1 MKKFFSFFTLLFFWS
16 LYTFAQTCPD
26 KPDASLSDANEENF
40 TRCSS
45 VGGSV
50 DYKLEVNNIST
61 TSSKNKDAIIEWG
74 DGTTDKYP
82 ASFASASHT
91 YKTQGSFTLKYTIV
105 SQNGCTATSTYPV
118 FNGSTPGIGIQSP
131 TNTSDCAPAAF
142 KFGISGTEGN
152 ASTTKYAIWFD
163 DGTDTLYY
171 TQSNIPSS
179 IVHSFT
185 KSSEGKPKGF
195 TMFAIAYGCISK
207 QAEVSGIVIS
217 SKPIAA
223 FSILPGNTLCPN
235 QTVTLTDDTKSGYNG
250 NNVGGNTSG
259 YRRLWTV
266 SPSTGWAF
274 TNGTN
279 ASSAKPSILF
289 QDKGTYKIQLAVT
302 PSGTSTTCTG
312 DSISQAIVV
321 QDAPSAPQ
329 ATGAAICAGTTATL
343 KASGEGSVFNWFAT
357 PTATTPLATGAT
369 FTTPALTSTTT
380 YYVESALSG
389 GCTSLTRTPVQVK
402 VTPLPSPPTASAIST
417 CYGSTATLQAIASGG
432 KVYWYASATGED
444 YDTLATGNTF
454 KTPALTATT
463 TYYTATLTPEGCFS
477 ATRSAVKVTVQ
488 PLITGNKIS
497 GDQTF
502 CLGETAV
509 SLTGAALSGGSGTY
523 TYLWESSTN
532 GSDFSKAAGTNT
544 SADYAP
550 GALTQST
557 WFRRLV
563 VSGSCSNV
571 SEAVKINVVPGIINN
586 TVQGP
591 AENICYGTSTTISG
605 TLPGGGNGGQPVYAW
620 EASTTSATQGFGA
633 AAGTANQQSYVT
645 SSITANTWF
654 RRKVTIDGCTQTSP
668 AVQVQVYAISFP
680 PTVASV
686 TICSGSSASL
696 TATAPG
702 GPYEWYTSATGG
714 SPVFTGDTFVT
725 PALFVNATYFVQS
738 KAPGNCA
745 KVRTEVTVT
754 VQPPIAN
761 NFTSEAQVVCQ
772 GSVPAVIT
780 GSRPT
785 GGAGVPQYTWESS
798 VDGNRFNPASGTNN
812 TQNYAPA
819 ALTQPTWFRRK
830 VTMGT
835 CVDYTAPVKMEMTP
849 ALTPVTMPA
858 DMLVCDESTAPI
870 INAPTAAGGNGTY
883 TYKWEKSITSATAGF
898 TAAPGAFENA
908 TYAPGILPATTWF
921 RRITYSGDC
930 QLTSSVVKITVL
942 ALPSPPIAK
951 NVAICQGATATLTA
965 TASSTTYKV
974 QWFDAPVGGNLVA
987 EGNTFTTATLQNN
1000 ISYYAQAVTTNGCVS
1015 PGRAEVKVTVTA
1027 LPTAP
1032 EAIAATVCHSE
1043 KAILEVKNPSGDLS
1057 YAWFAAPTGGAAL
1070 FSGPAF
1076 TTPALNQTT
1085 TYYVQ
1090 AVAGGC
1096 AGPRTAVQVTVQP
1109 PVANNILTGVQE
1121 ICAGTN
1127 SGTIT
1132 GSLPT
1137 GGTNAYTYQWQS
1149 STDGLAF
1156 YTAAGTNQE
1165 QDYTPGT
1172 LYQTTWYRR
1181 VVKSG
1186 TCLAQTSAAIK
1197 VTVSSS
1203 IINNFIQD
1211 NQVIFI
1217 NSKPAAFTGTT
1228 PTGGAGNYQYQW
1240 ESSLDGVSFTAIS
1253 GGTGKTFASGTLSQT
1268 TWFRRKVI
1276 SGGCD
1281 VYSNVVK
1288 VTVNAGLSQNTIL
1301 EDQSICYATTPKLL
1315 VGSEPVGGDGTFHYV
1330 WEMSTV
1336 GATSGF
1342 VTATG
1347 NPATKDYMP
1356 GTLTQTTWFRR
1367 KVSSGTITLESNVVK
1382 VTVYTA
1388 ITRNSIST
1396 NQTVCVNAAPAL
1408 LTGTLPEGG
1417 NGSFT
1422 YVWESSTSGPTSG
1435 FGTAFGNT
1443 TEQHYAPAA
1452 LTRTTWFRRKVL
1464 SGGCAL
1470 AESNVVQV
1478 TVTVPQPPTVTEAFI
1493 CAGFPATLQAAPN
1506 GTVPTVL
1513 EWFDKPVGGKLLG
1526 SGQLFTTPVL
1536 KETTTYYVRAVV
1548 QNCASEMVAVKANI
1562 PAPTANAGPD
1572 VTIITGRFAE
1582 LEAKGGISYSWS
1594 PSLGLSDDKIA
1605 NPVARPTTTTT
1616 YTVTVTT
1623 PDGCTSSD
1631 QVTIT
1636 VLPPVEVPNGFTPN
1650 GDGINDVWDL
1660 PGLSNYPNSQVE
1672 IFNRWGNK
1680 VFESRGYEKPWD
1692 GRLNGQPLPA
1702 ATYYYLIRLDDKES
1716 PLTGNVT
1723 LIK

>member
-50 DYKLEVNNIST
+50 EYNLEVVNAST
-61 TSSKNKDAIIEWG
+61 TSSKNKEAIIEWG
-74 DGTTDKYP
+74 DGTSNTYP
-82 ASFASASHT
+82 ASFTTASHT
-91 YKTQGSFTLKYTIV
+91 YKTQGSFNLKYTVV
-105 SQNGCTATSTYPV
+105 SQNGCTASSTYPV

-131 TNTSDCAPAAF
+131 NNTSDCAPAAF
-142 KFGISGTEGN
+142 KFGILGTEGN
-152 ASTTKYAIWFD
+152 AATTKYAIWFD
-163 DGTDTLYY
+163 DGTDTLHY
-171 TQSNIPSS
+171 TQSNLPST
-179 IVHSFT
+179 IVHNFT

-217 SKPIAA
+217 SKPIAS
-223 FSILPGNTLCPN
+223 FSIQPGNTLCPN
-235 QTVTLTDDTKSGYNG
+235 QTITLNDDTKSGYNG

-259 YRRLWTV
+259 YKRLWTI

-289 QDKGTYKIQLAVT
+289 QNKGTYTIQLAVT

-312 DSISQAIVV
+312 DSTNQSIVV
-321 QDAPSAPQ
+321 RDAPSAP
-329 ATGAAICAGTTATL
+329 AAAGAAICAGTTATL
-343 KASGEGSVFNWFAT
+343 KATGEGSVFNWFASAG
-357 PTATTPLATGAT
+357 ATTPLATGAT
-369 FTTPALTSTTT
+369 FTTPVLTTTTT
-380 YYVESALSG
+380 YYVESARSG
-389 GCTSLTRTPVQVK
+389 GCTSQTRTPVQVT
-402 VTPLPSPPTASAIST
+402 VTPLPSAPTAADMTT
-417 CYGSTATLQAIASGG
+417 CFGSPATLKASATGG
-432 KVYWYASATGED
+432 TVYWYATATGDEKD
-444 YDTLATGNTF
+444 FLATGPTF
-454 KTPALTATT
+454 ITPALNATT
-463 TYYTATLTPEGCFS
+463 TYYTATLSPEGCFS
-477 ATRSAVKVTVQ
+477 ASRNAVKVTVQ
-488 PLITGNKIS
+488 PTLTGNSIS
-497 GDQTF
+497 TDQTF
-502 CLGETAV
+502 CLGEAAA
-509 SLTGAALSGGSGTY
+509 SLTGEALSGGSGTY
-523 TYLWESSTN
+523 AYQWESSTN
-532 GSDFSKAAGTNT
+532 GTVFTKAPGTST
-544 SADYAP
+544 AADYAP
-550 GALTQST
+550 GTLTQST
-557 WFRRLV
+557 WFRRV
-563 VSGSCSNV
+563 VTSGSCTSV
-571 SEAVKINVVPGIINN
+571 SEPVKISVVPGISNN

-591 AENICYGTSTTISG
+591 ADNICYGTTTTISG
-605 TLPGGGNGGQPVYAW
+605 SLPGGGNGGQPVYAW
-620 EASTTSATQGFGA
+620 EASTTSDTQGFSLVTGSS
-633 AAGTANQQSYVT
+633 NVSSYQT
-645 SSITANTWF
+645 GPITANTWF

-668 AVQVQVYAISFP
+668 AVLVSVYAISFP
-680 PTVASV
+680 PTVANV
-686 TICSGSSASL
+686 TICSGSSATL

-702 GPYEWYTSATGG
+702 GPYEWFTSATGG

-745 KVRTEVTVT
+745 KIRTEVTVT

-761 NFTSEAQVVCQ
+761 NFTSEAQVVCE

-780 GSRPT
+780 GYRPT
-785 GGAGVPQYTWESS
+785 GGNGVPQYSWESS
-798 VDGNRFNPASGTNN
+798 LDGNRFSAAVGTNTN
-812 TQNYAPA
+812 QNYAPA
-819 ALTQPTWFRRK
+819 ALTQTTWFRRK
-830 VTMGT
+830 VTMGA
-835 CVDYTAPVKMEMTP
+835 CVDFTAPVKMEMTP
-849 ALTPVTMPA
+849 ALKPVTMPA
-858 DMLVCDESTAPI
+858 DILVCDESTAPV
-870 INAPTAAGGNGTY
+870 INAPAATGGNGTY

-898 TAAPGAFENA
+898 TTASGAFENA

-921 RRITYSGDC
+921 RRVTYSGDC
-930 QLTSSVVKITVL
+930 QLTSSAVKITVL
-942 ALPSPPIAK
+942 PLPSPPIARS
-951 NVAICQGATATLTA
+951 VAICQGGTATLTA

-974 QWFDAPVGGNLVA
+974 QWFDAPTGGNLLA

-1000 ISYYAQAVTTNGCVS
+1000 VSYYAQAVTTNGCVS

-1027 LPTAP
+1027 LPSAP
-1032 EAIAATVCHSE
+1032 EGIAATVCHSE
-1043 KAILEVKNPSGDLS
+1043 KAILEVKNPANDLS
-1057 YAWFAAPTGGAAL
+1057 YAWFAAPSGGTAL

-1076 TTPALNQTT
+1076 TTPALTQTT
-1085 TYYVQ
+1085 TFYVQ

-1109 PVANNILTGVQE
+1109 PVANNVLSGVQE

-1127 SGTIT
+1127 AGTIT
-1132 GSLPT
+1132 GALPT
-1137 GGTNAYTYQWQS
+1137 GGTNSYTYQWQS
-1149 STDGLAF
+1149 STDGIA
-1156 YTAAGTNQE
+1156 YYAAAGANQE
-1165 QDYTPGT
+1165 QDYTPGI

-1186 TCLAQTSAAIK
+1186 TCLAQTSAAVK

-1217 NSKPAAFTGTT
+1217 NNKPAAFTGTT

-1240 ESSLDGVSFTAIS
+1240 ESSLDGVSYSTIS
-1253 GGTGKTFASGTLSQT
+1253 GATGKTFASGAISQT
-1268 TWFRRKVI
+1268 TWFRRKVT

-1281 VYSNVVK
+1281 VLSNEVK
-1288 VTVNAGLSQNTIL
+1288 VTVNAGLSQNTIT
-1301 EDQSICYATTPKLL
+1301 EDQSICTGNAPKLL

-1330 WEMSTV
+1330 WEMSTT
-1336 GATSGF
+1336 GATSDF
-1342 VTATG
+1342 VTASG
-1347 NPATKDYMP
+1347 NPATRDYMSGP
-1356 GTLTQTTWFRR
+1356 LTQTTWFRR
-1367 KVSSGTITLESNVVK
+1367 KVSSGTITLESNVIK
-1382 VTVYTA
+1382 VTVFTA
-1388 ITRNSIST
+1388 ITQNSIST
-1396 NQTVCVNAAPAL
+1396 NQTVCLNTAPAR
-1408 LTGTLPEGG
+1408 LTGTTPEGG

-1422 YVWESSTSGPTSG
+1422 YVWESSTSGPASG

-1443 TEQHYAPAA
+1443 TEQHYAPGP

-1464 SGGCAL
+1464 SGGCAI

-1478 TVTVPQPPTVTEAFI
+1478 TVTVPQPPTVKEAFI
-1493 CAGFPATLQAAPN
+1493 CAGFSATLQAIPN
-1506 GTVPTVL
+1506 GTVPTVI
-1513 EWFDKPVGGKLLG
+1513 EWFDKPMGGKLLG
-1526 SGQLFTTPVL
+1526 SGQQFTTPVL
-1536 KETTTYYVRAVV
+1536 KETTTYYVRSVV

-1572 VTIITGRFAE
+1572 VTIITRRFVE
-1582 LEAKGGISYSWS
+1582 LEAKGGISYAWS

-1605 NPVARPTTTTT
+1605 NPVAKPTVTTT

-1650 GDGINDVWDL
+1650 GDRINDAWDL
-1660 PGLSNYPNSQVE
+1660 PGLNNYPNSQVE

-1680 VFESRGYEKPWD
+1680 VFESRGYDKPWD

-1723 LIK
+1723 IIK